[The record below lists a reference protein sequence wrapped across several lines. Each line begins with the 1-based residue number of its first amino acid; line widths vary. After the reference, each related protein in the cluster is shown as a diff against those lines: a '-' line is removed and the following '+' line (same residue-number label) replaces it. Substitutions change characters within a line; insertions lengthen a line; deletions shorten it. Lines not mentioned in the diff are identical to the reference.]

1 MCNPLAMTIVS
12 GVLGTV
18 GAITQSSAAA
28 SAANANAATSEQN
41 ARLAT
46 LQGEDATRRG
56 AMEEARLRARG
67 AQIAGRQTAMMGAS
81 GLTTGG
87 SFADIAADTAMGIE
101 LDANALR
108 YSTAKEKWGFDVE
121 ATDYKNQASRFRSQA
136 SNASRMGLFGAA
148 SSIIGA
154 AGTYV
159 SGLPTYQS
167 TGSSVV
173 NGSIQIGGSSVV
185 DPLYKKYG
193 YNSLL

>member
-18 GAITQSSAAA
+18 GAITQSGAAA
-28 SAANANAATSEQN
+28 SAANANAAISEQN
-41 ARLAT
+41 ARLAA

-67 AQIAGRQTAMMGAS
+67 AQIAGRQTAMIGAS

-121 ATDYKNQASRFRSQA
+121 ATNYKNQASQFRSQA
-136 SNASRMGLFGAA
+136 KNASRMGLFGAA

-173 NGSIQIGGSSVV
+173 NGSIQIGGSGVV

>member
-28 SAANANAATSEQN
+28 SAANANAAASEQN

-46 LQGEDATRRG
+46 LQGADAARRG

-67 AQIAGRQTAMMGAS
+67 AQFAGRQNAMLAAS

-87 SFADIAADTAMGIE
+87 SAADIAADTAMGIE

-108 YSTAKEKWGFDVE
+108 FSTAKEKWGFDVE
-121 ATDYKNQASRFRSQA
+121 ATNYTNQASRFRSEA
-136 SNASRMGLFGAA
+136 KNARRMGLFGAA

-173 NGSIQIGGSSVV
+173 NGSIQIGGKSLV
-185 DPLYKKYG
+185 DPNFTTHG
-193 YNSLL
+193 YQSLL

>member
-1 MCNPLAMTIVS
+1 MTIVS

>member
-28 SAANANAATSEQN
+28 SAANANAAASEQN
-41 ARLAT
+41 ARLAA

-67 AQIAGRQTAMMGAS
+67 AQIAGRQSAMIGAS

-108 YSTAKEKWGFDVE
+108 YSTAKEKWGFDVQ
-121 ATDYKNQASRFRSQA
+121 ATDFMNQASQSRAQA
-136 SNASRMGLFGAA
+136 KNARRMGLFGAA

-173 NGSIQIGGSSVV
+173 NGSIQIGGQGLV
-185 DPLYKKYG
+185 DPNYAKYG
-193 YNSLL
+193 YKSLL

>member
-18 GAITQSSAAA
+18 GAITKSGAEA
-28 SAANANAATSEQN
+28 SAANANAAISEQN
-41 ARLAT
+41 ARLAA

-67 AQIAGRQTAMMGAS
+67 AQIAGRQTAMIGAS

-121 ATDYKNQASRFRSQA
+121 ATNYKNQASQFRSQA
-136 SNASRMGLFGAA
+136 KNASRMGLFGAA

-173 NGSIQIGGSSVV
+173 NGSIQIGGSGVV

-193 YNSLL
+193 YDSLL